1 MNLRAEVGKR
11 LPIPQGYK
19 ILIAVPK
26 FERKSKGG
34 IILSEETMKKED
46 MASVL
51 GYVVKLGPAAYYGL
65 DANGQ
70 PKFPTGPYCKEGDW
84 ILMRSYSGTSFVVDS
99 LKDCLITE
107 KMPVCHFRVLNDDSV
122 EAVVPNPEE
131 VFKP

>member
-1 MNLRAEVGKR
+1 MNLREEVGKR

-26 FERKSKGG
+26 FERTSKGG
-34 IILSEETMKKED
+34 IVLPEETMKKED

-65 DANGQ
+65 DSNGQ

-84 ILMRSYSGTSFVVDS
+84 ILMRSYSGTSFMVDS
-99 LKDCLITE
+99 LKDAKL
-107 KMPVCHFRVLNDDSV
+107 PNGLPLCHLRVINDDTV